1 VLVVGPYNKLKGI
14 LGLTLIEALVSVVIV
29 GIGFISIFQ
38 MVNYSIRSIDVSGER
53 TKSNFLVSMVAEDL
67 MADKDQEYGGKN
79 FHEYLLGTSNKG
91 WRMGSC
97 SSGASSNSNYT
108 NAPQNKMQKWENRF
122 SKKRIKCKGPNDI
135 KALKIFDICHSSTSP
150 SCNYVG
156 PNDSN
161 YERQL
166 YYNKRHFGRMEVNLN
181 NGKKR
186 KYIYFQID

>member
-1 VLVVGPYNKLKGI
+1 MNFLSNKSKNV

-67 MADKDQEYGGKN
+67 MADKDQEYKGKK
-79 FHEYLLGTSNKG
+79 FYEFILGNSNKG

-97 SSGASSNSNYT
+97 SSGASSSSDHNH
-108 NAPQNKMQKWENRF
+108 ALLNKMQKWDNRF
-122 SKKRIKCKGPNDI
+122 STRRIKCKGPNDI
-135 KALKIFDICHSSTSP
+135 KALKIFDICHSSVTP
-150 SCNYVG
+150 GCNYVG
-156 PNDSN
+156 VNNSN

-166 YYNKRHFGRMEVNLN
+166 YYDKKHFGRMEVNLN
-181 NGKKR
+181 NGAKS

>member
-1 VLVVGPYNKLKGI
+1 VEVIGLYNKSKNI

-67 MADKDQEYGGKN
+67 MADKDQEYGGKK
-79 FHEYLLGTSNKG
+79 FYEHLLGTSNKG

-97 SSGASSNSNYT
+97 SSGTSSNSNYT
-108 NAPQNKMQKWENRF
+108 NAPQNKMQKWDNRF
-122 SKKRIKCKGPNDI
+122 SQKRIKCKGPNDI
-135 KALKIFDICHSSTSP
+135 KALKIFDICHSSVSP
-150 SCNYVG
+150 GCNYVG
-156 PNDSN
+156 ANDSK

-166 YYNKRHFGRMEVNLN
+166 YYNKKHFGRMEVNLN
-181 NGKKR
+181 NGAKR

>member
-1 VLVVGPYNKLKGI
+1 MVGPYSRLKNI

-53 TKSNFLVSMVAEDL
+53 TKSNFLVAMVAEDL
-67 MADKDQEYGGKN
+67 MADREQEYNKKK
-79 FHEYLLGTSNKG
+79 FHEHLLNTSNKG
-91 WRMGSC
+91 WEMGTC
-97 SSGASSNSNYT
+97 SSGASSNTNFD
-108 NAPQNKMQKWENRF
+108 NAPQNKMQKWDNRF
-122 SKKRIKCKGPNDI
+122 SKKRIKCRGANDKKI
-135 KALKIFDICHSSTSP
+135 LKIFDICHSSVSV
-150 SCNYVG
+150 CNYVG
-156 PNDSN
+156 PSN
-161 YERQL
+161 AKYERQI

>member
-1 VLVVGPYNKLKGI
+1 MVGRYNKLKNI
-14 LGLTLIEALVSVVIV
+14 LGLTLIEAMVSVVIV
-29 GIGFISIFQ
+29 SIGFVSIFQ
-38 MVNYSIRSIDVSGER
+38 MVNYSVRSIDVSGER
-53 TKSNFLVSMVAEDL
+53 TKTNFLVSMVAEDL

-97 SSGASSNSNYT
+97 SSGTSSNSNFT
-108 NAPQNKMQKWENRF
+108 NAPQNKMQKWDNRF

-135 KALKIFDICHSSTSP
+135 KALKIFDICHSSVSP
-150 SCNYVG
+150 NCNYVG
-156 PNDSN
+156 PNDST

-166 YYNKRHFGRMEVNLN
+166 YYNKRYFGRMEVNLN

>member
-1 VLVVGPYNKLKGI
+1 
-14 LGLTLIEALVSVVIV
+14 
-29 GIGFISIFQ
+29 
-38 MVNYSIRSIDVSGER
+38 MVNYSVRSIDVSGER

-97 SSGASSNSNYT
+97 SNGTSSNSNFT
-108 NAPQNKMQKWENRF
+108 NAPQNKMQKWDNRF

-135 KALKIFDICHSSTSP
+135 KALKIFDICHSSLSP
-150 SCNYVG
+150 NCNYVG
-156 PNDSN
+156 PNDST

-166 YYNKRHFGRMEVNLN
+166 YYNKRYFGRMEVNLN

>member
-1 VLVVGPYNKLKGI
+1 MVGRYNKLKNI
-14 LGLTLIEALVSVVIV
+14 LGLTLIEAMVSVVIV

-38 MVNYSIRSIDVSGER
+38 MVNYSVRSIDVSGER
-53 TKSNFLVSMVAEDL
+53 TKTNFLVSMVAEDL

-97 SSGASSNSNYT
+97 SNGTTSNSNFT
-108 NAPQNKMQKWENRF
+108 NAPQNKMQKWDNRF

-135 KALKIFDICHSSTSP
+135 KALKIFDICHSSLSP
-150 SCNYVG
+150 NCNYVG
-156 PNDSN
+156 PNDST

-166 YYNKRHFGRMEVNLN
+166 YYNKRYFGRMEVNLN

>member
-1 VLVVGPYNKLKGI
+1 MVGRYNKLKNI

-29 GIGFISIFQ
+29 SIGFVSIFQ
-38 MVNYSIRSIDVSGER
+38 MVNYSVRSIDVSGER
-53 TKSNFLVSMVAEDL
+53 TKTNFLVSMVAEDL

-97 SSGASSNSNYT
+97 SSGTSSNSNFT
-108 NAPQNKMQKWENRF
+108 NAPQNKMQKWDNRF
-122 SKKRIKCKGPNDI
+122 SKKRIKCKGADDKKI
-135 KALKIFDICHSSTSP
+135 LKIFDICHSTVSP
-150 SCNYVG
+150 NCNYVG
-156 PNDSN
+156 PNNSG

>member
-1 VLVVGPYNKLKGI
+1 MVGPYSRLKNI

-53 TKSNFLVSMVAEDL
+53 TKSNFLVAMVAEDL
-67 MADKDQEYGGKN
+67 MADREQEHKGKK
-79 FHEYLLGTSNKG
+79 FHEHLLTTSNKG
-91 WRMGSC
+91 WEMGAC
-97 SSGASSNSNYT
+97 SSGTTSNKNYD
-108 NAPQNKMQKWENRF
+108 NAPQNKMQKWDNRF
-122 SKKRIKCKGPNDI
+122 SKKRIKCRGANNKKI
-135 KALKIFDICHSSTSP
+135 LKIFDICHST
-150 SCNYVG
+150 CNYTG
-156 PNDSN
+156 STNAK
-161 YERQL
+161 YERQI

>member
-1 VLVVGPYNKLKGI
+1 MVGRYNKLKNT
-14 LGLTLIEALVSVVIV
+14 LGLTLIEAMVSVVIV

-38 MVNYSIRSIDVSGER
+38 MVNYSVRSIDVSGER
-53 TKSNFLVSMVAEDL
+53 TKTNFLVSMVAEDL

-97 SSGASSNSNYT
+97 SNGKTSNSNFT
-108 NAPQNKMQKWENRF
+108 NAPQNKMQKWDNRF

-135 KALKIFDICHSSTSP
+135 KALKIFDICHSSLSP
-150 SCNYVG
+150 NCNYVG
-156 PNDSN
+156 PNDST

-166 YYNKRHFGRMEVNLN
+166 YYNKRYFGRMEVNLN

>member
-1 VLVVGPYNKLKGI
+1 MVGRYNKLKNI
-14 LGLTLIEALVSVVIV
+14 LGLTLIEAMVSVVIV

-38 MVNYSIRSIDVSGER
+38 MVNYSVRSIDVSGER
-53 TKSNFLVSMVAEDL
+53 TKTNFLVSMVAEDL

-97 SSGASSNSNYT
+97 SNGTSSNSNFT
-108 NAPQNKMQKWENRF
+108 NAPQNKMQKWDNRF

-135 KALKIFDICHSSTSP
+135 KALKIFDICHSSLSP
-150 SCNYVG
+150 NCNYVG
-156 PNDSN
+156 PNDST

-166 YYNKRHFGRMEVNLN
+166 YYNKRYFGRMEVNLN

-186 KYIYFQID
+186 KYIYFQIN

>member
-1 VLVVGPYNKLKGI
+1 MIGLYNKSKNI

-29 GIGFISIFQ
+29 GIGFVSIFQ

-53 TKSNFLVSMVAEDL
+53 TKTNFLVSMVAEDL

-97 SSGASSNSNYT
+97 SKGTSSNSNFT
-108 NAPQNKMQKWENRF
+108 NAPQNKMQKWDNRF

-135 KALKIFDICHSSTSP
+135 KALKIFDICHSSVSP
-150 SCNYVG
+150 NCNYVG
-156 PNDSN
+156 SNDST

-166 YYNKRHFGRMEVNLN
+166 YYNKRYFGRMEVNLN

>member
-1 VLVVGPYNKLKGI
+1 MVGPYSRLKNI

-53 TKSNFLVSMVAEDL
+53 TKSNFLVAMVAEDL
-67 MADKDQEYGGKN
+67 MADREQEHNGKK
-79 FHEYLLGTSNKG
+79 FHEHLLNTTNKG
-91 WRMGSC
+91 WEMGTC
-97 SSGASSNSNYT
+97 SSGATSNKTYD
-108 NAPQNKMQKWENRF
+108 NAPQNKMQKWDNRF
-122 SKKRIKCKGPNDI
+122 SKKRIKCRGTNDKKI
-135 KALKIFDICHSSTSP
+135 LKIFDICHST
-150 SCNYVG
+150 CNYAA
-156 PNDSN
+156 PANAK
-161 YERQL
+161 YERQI

>member
-1 VLVVGPYNKLKGI
+1 MNFLYNKSKNV

-67 MADKDQEYGGKN
+67 MADKDQEYKGKK
-79 FHEYLLGTSNKG
+79 FYEFILGNSNKG

-97 SSGASSNSNYT
+97 SSGASSSSDHNH
-108 NAPQNKMQKWENRF
+108 ALLNKMQKWDNRF
-122 SKKRIKCKGPNDI
+122 STRRVKCKGPYDI
-135 KALKIFDICHSSTSP
+135 KALKIFDICHSSVSP
-150 SCNYVG
+150 GCNYVG
-156 PNDSN
+156 VNNSK

-166 YYNKRHFGRMEVNLN
+166 YYDKKHFGRMEVNLN
-181 NGKKR
+181 NGTKR